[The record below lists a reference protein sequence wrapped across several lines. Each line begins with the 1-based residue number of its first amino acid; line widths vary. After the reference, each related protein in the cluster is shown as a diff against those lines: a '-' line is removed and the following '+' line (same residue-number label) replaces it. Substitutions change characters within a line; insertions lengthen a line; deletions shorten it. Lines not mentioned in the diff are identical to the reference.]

1 MILRV
6 TSSPALAVTDSTC
19 QPIAPRG
26 TLTVVVVEVDVDVD
40 VDDDTVVSVVF
51 VVVSVSVDTV
61 EVVVS
66 FVVVAEEVVV
76 FGFTTL
82 IAPLTQTTRSVM
94 SAPSAEETLKK
105 SLFQTTG
112 Y

>member
-1 MILRV
+1 M
-6 TSSPALAVTDSTC
+6 
-19 QPIAPRG
+19 
-26 TLTVVVVEVDVDVD
+26 
-40 VDDDTVVSVVF
+40 
-51 VVVSVSVDTV
+51 SVSVDTV

-66 FVVVAEEVVV
+66 VSFVVVAEEVVD

>member
-1 MILRV
+1 M
-6 TSSPALAVTDSTC
+6 
-19 QPIAPRG
+19 
-26 TLTVVVVEVDVDVD
+26 
-40 VDDDTVVSVVF
+40 
-51 VVVSVSVDTV
+51 SVSVDTV
-61 EVVVS
+61 EVVVSVS

-105 SLFQTTG
+105 SLFHTTG